1 MPLYTDAVQGSLFPS
16 SNSQP
21 NPLFTYLQ
29 GFIPRKLKDLFR
41 WLEYLSYNS
50 THIYAGLYKLAD
62 YSVTEVQY
70 LTDSTQEKTR
80 HKDLLEKTL
89 HIKSVLKATSRDR
102 LIYGNS
108 FVSLYMPFIRNM
120 ACVGCKVKR
129 NIDTV
134 DYKFK
139 WKNLSFNWL
148 CKECGQSN
156 MTGVDD
162 LEDIRVPNHKRIN
175 VIRWDPKLIDIDY
188 NPLTGESTIYYTIPK
203 EVKEKIRA
211 GNKHLLNSM
220 PVGFLK
226 AVKEDRLFKFDRGQV
241 FHMKIDAPAGIDSQW
256 GFSPLLATI
265 PSFLYVAV
273 LRKANEAIALDFAVP
288 LRILHP
294 AQSSAN
300 ADPVSTINLGN
311 WTEKTRENI
320 RKWRRDPLHIMFAPV
335 PLGIT
340 QMGGT
345 AKLLLTATEI
355 RDVEDNIITALGIP
369 REFLY
374 GGMTMTGSSVTL
386 RMLENQLLTQ
396 TKDLEDLM
404 NWIDDK
410 CATYL
415 GWAKIHTEL
424 LPFKLV
430 DDVQQKSLMAQLNQA
445 KPIISDTTLAEV
457 FGYDLKKER
466 KLRMQ
471 EAMDEARFQMEMQK
485 NIADIQ
491 NNLGQQ
497 ARTQAGSAPPYN
509 PQQIITQ
516 ADQLVQQLSGLDHG
530 SRKSELDKLSKEDFV
545 MYSVVSKRLE
555 DYDHTQT
562 AAAKAQVTGQQA
574 SPQPPNGIK

>member
-1 MPLYTDAVQGSLFPS
+1 
-16 SNSQP
+16 
-21 NPLFTYLQ
+21 
-29 GFIPRKLKDLFR
+29 
-41 WLEYLSYNS
+41 
-50 THIYAGLYKLAD
+50 
-62 YSVTEVQY
+62 
-70 LTDSTQEKTR
+70 
-80 HKDLLEKTL
+80 
-89 HIKSVLKATSRDR
+89 
-102 LIYGNS
+102 
-108 FVSLYMPFIRNM
+108 
-120 ACVGCKVKR
+120 
-129 NIDTV
+129 
-134 DYKFK
+134 
-139 WKNLSFNWL
+139 
-148 CKECGQSN
+148 

-162 LEDIRVPNHKRIN
+162 LEDIKVPNHKRIN

-294 AQSSAN
+294 AQSSSN

-369 REFLY
+369 REFIY

-404 NWIDDK
+404 GWIDDK
-410 CATYL
+410 CATFL
-415 GWAKIHTEL
+415 GWGKIHTEL

-430 DDVQQKSLMAQLNQA
+430 DDVAQKNVLVQINQV
-445 KPIISDTTLAEV
+445 KPIISDTTIAEV

-471 EAMDEARFQMEMQK
+471 EALDEARFQIEMQK
-485 NIADIQ
+485 SVSDIQ

-509 PQQIITQ
+509 PQQIVQQ

-530 SRKSELDKLSKEDFV
+530 SRKSELDKLQKEDFV
-545 MYSVVSKRLE
+545 LYAVTAKRLE
-555 DYDHTQT
+555 DYNNTQT
-562 AAAKAQVTGQQA
+562 QAAKSQQTGGGQPA
-574 SPQPPNGIK
+574 PQPSGGAK